1 MLDLNELWATICLD
15 LPEALPFQPSDV
27 DLNKGFIST
36 TKSDDEEPA
45 SVDINE
51 REGKEQLRR
60 IEPVYPKDV
69 QAVGIDA
76 TSLSLGD
83 LPDGI
88 VGAVRA
94 ALVRKPAQAV
104 NHRLELYGPRLVP
117 ITNQNKDDLYKSA
130 HRAVHNTQTSFF
142 APDCIHTLDRIRALL
157 ERSIQLKAVS
167 EYKDSLVLLDGSL
180 IAIGTVEEPRA
191 SIKKL
196 LEDANGNGNSVI
208 AVSKSTK
215 LTLQSTKKSIL
226 SLLDYTDGPCYIG
239 DVRDYFTSRP
249 GSYLAR
255 PDSYL
260 GKIYVARLRPFGTV
274 FRVDIPDHTPI
285 DHDEILSQLAGLAGD
300 YGYPEELR
308 LAHMTCI
315 FGHIEQLE
323 LQAAAMQLHGLRHK
337 PDVRKNLF
345 PI

>member
-45 SVDINE
+45 SVAINE

-104 NHRLELYGPRLVP
+104 NHRLELYGPRLR
-117 ITNQNKDDLYKSA
+117 TDN
-130 HRAVHNTQTSFF
+130 
-142 APDCIHTLDRIRALL
+142 
-157 ERSIQLKAVS
+157 E
-167 EYKDSLVLLDGSL
+167 
-180 IAIGTVEEPRA
+180 
-191 SIKKL
+191 
-196 LEDANGNGNSVI
+196 
-208 AVSKSTK
+208 SK
-215 LTLQSTKKSIL
+215 
-226 SLLDYTDGPCYIG
+226 
-239 DVRDYFTSRP
+239 
-249 GSYLAR
+249 
-255 PDSYL
+255 
-260 GKIYVARLRPFGTV
+260 
-274 FRVDIPDHTPI
+274 
-285 DHDEILSQLAGLAGD
+285 
-300 YGYPEELR
+300 
-308 LAHMTCI
+308 
-315 FGHIEQLE
+315 
-323 LQAAAMQLHGLRHK
+323 
-337 PDVRKNLF
+337 
-345 PI
+345 